1 MTKLSLDTLLQLE
14 KEGWKSLTKSTGAD
28 FYGEIMTKDA
38 LMILV
43 NGMILDYEAIST
55 SLNASEPWDTYE
67 IKQPKLLSISAD
79 TATLIYSANA
89 SRENES
95 EPFQAIM
102 ASTYTLVEG
111 EIKLALYQQTTITH
125 F

>member
-14 KEGWKSLTKSTGAD
+14 KQGWESLTKSQGAD
-28 FYGEIMTKDA
+28 FYGEIMIKDA
-38 LMILV
+38 V
-43 NGMILDYEAIST
+43 MILDYDTITA

-67 IKQPKLLSISAD
+67 IKQPKLLPISAD

-89 SRENES
+89 SRENNS
-95 EPFQAIM
+95 EPFQATM
-102 ASTYTLVEG
+102 ASTCTLVEG

-125 F
+125 S

>member
-1 MTKLSLDTLLQLE
+1 MIIMTKLSLDTLLQLE
-14 KEGWKSLTKSTGAD
+14 KQGWESLTKSQGAD
-28 FYGEIMTKDA
+28 FYGEIMIKDA
-38 LMILV
+38 V
-43 NGMILDYEAIST
+43 MILDYDTITA

-67 IKQPKLLSISAD
+67 IKQPKLLPISAD

-89 SRENES
+89 SRENNS
-95 EPFQAIM
+95 EPFQATM

-125 F
+125 S